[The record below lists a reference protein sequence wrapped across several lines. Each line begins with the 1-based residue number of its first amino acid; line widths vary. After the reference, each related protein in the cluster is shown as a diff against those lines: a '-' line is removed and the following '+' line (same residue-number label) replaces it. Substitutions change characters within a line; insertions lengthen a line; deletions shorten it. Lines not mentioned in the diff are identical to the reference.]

1 MKRYKPYYFERS
13 LVSLKG
19 FHKSMKLL
27 NVEIATFDHQ
37 YNGVLSHVIL
47 DIRTSPWNLVFI
59 KHIIGD
65 TLTIPIHPGYL
76 FVISGDASYRRFLN
90 YFGIQQST
98 AGSFHISSFIKDLE
112 PQVPSSYTIN
122 HKARCAVY
130 QYTRSSKDDGMYPI
144 GLLNWD
150 VFHAENPQISKDLYH
165 RSDANLMKTKI
176 YILKFTR
183 LLKRWICQL
192 NMASSQ
198 PFIPKSYSISFTLI
212 KTECIL

>member
-165 RSDANLMKTKI
+165 RSDANLMKTKNLYPEI
-176 YILKFTR
+176 YE
-183 LLKRWICQL
+183 
-192 NMASSQ
+192 A
-198 PFIPKSYSISFTLI
+198 I
-212 KTECIL
+212 KTMDMSVKYGKQPTVYTEELFNKFHVNKD